1 MSKKETPR
9 TVPTYHYATEDIDI
23 MSSVNKRYFTAAND
37 NRTKKSSIAIDVMQP
52 DDWWKL
58 IPNPPIEII
67 ASSQYP
73 EKDLLIRLRREALNM
88 TQKENGILTS
98 KAITIRDELSWYTA
112 CLSESWVSK
121 IVSER
126 DFLYEIFPDTDELN
140 LKDFMELFDAE
151 YNNFVKIL
159 ETKDTNKIGEYLYS
173 KGQKNLKLL
182 QSLTMYIMWVFDQDL
197 RFETDSR

>member
-1 MSKKETPR
+1 
-9 TVPTYHYATEDIDI
+9 

-52 DDWWKL
+52 DDWWKF

-98 KAITIRDELSWYTA
+98 KALTIRDELSWYTA
-112 CLSESWVSK
+112 YLSESWVSE
-121 IVSER
+121 IISER

-151 YNNFVKIL
+151 YDNFMKL
-159 ETKDTNKIGEYLYS
+159 LKTKDTNKIGEYLYS

-182 QSLTMYIMWVFDQDL
+182 QSLTMYITRVFDQDL